1 VCLSIAPARKIACSS
16 MQHEVSSGP
25 GGQTVEKAL
34 SLLSLV
40 VHSRTPMGLGDLT
53 QASGLDKSGVYRLMR
68 ALEARGFIGREAN
81 GRRYVPGSGLV
92 ALAAIVM
99 DRLEIRQIARP
110 ILERISAAT
119 TETVTLHVRH
129 QRQRVCVEV
138 IEGRHSVRRVVPL
151 GETLPLYA
159 GLSGQVIVAFLPDGE
174 RSDILADA
182 ERAGESRHRLLD
194 HLALVRG
201 QGYLAVVGERTHGVG
216 ALSVPVFDA
225 SGVAAA
231 VTVSGPATRWGQ
243 DAMDAQAPL
252 VRRECGVISAALGWV
267 AGEAPTGSGP
277 RVS

>member
-1 VCLSIAPARKIACSS
+1 
-16 MQHEVSSGP
+16 MQDDVSSRP

-34 SLLSLV
+34 GLLSLV
-40 VHSRTPMGLGDLT
+40 VHARSPMGLGELT

-68 ALEARGFIGREAN
+68 ALEAKGFIGREAN

-99 DRLEIRQIARP
+99 DRLEIRQIAKP

-129 QRQRVCVEV
+129 QRQRVCIEV

-151 GETLPLYA
+151 GETLPLYT
-159 GLSGQVIVAFLPDGE
+159 GLSGQVILAHLPGDE
-174 RSDILADA
+174 RAQILADA
-182 ERAGESRHRLLD
+182 EHAGESRQRILD

-201 QGYLAVVGERTHGVG
+201 HGHLAVVGERTPGVG

-231 VTVSGPATRWGQ
+231 LTVSGPATRWSQ
-243 DAMDAQAPL
+243 EAMGAHAPL
-252 VRRECGVISAALGWV
+252 VKRECRAISAALGWV
-267 AGEAPTGSGP
+267 AGDGP
-277 RVS
+277 RQRAQ